1 MIKIDPKY
9 KPILL
14 EALEDMMYKLSLQL
28 NDLKGKPLDKERKA
42 LTQKQTELEQLQH
55 IISIYPEEQGN

>member
-1 MIKIDPKY
+1 MIRLEANY

-28 NDLKGKPLDKERKA
+28 EELKGGPLDEERKI
-42 LTQKQTELEQLQH
+42 LTRKQASVEELQH
-55 IISIYPEEQGN
+55 IISASS

>member
-1 MIKIDPKY
+1 MINIESKY

-28 NDLKGKPLDKERKA
+28 EDFKGGPLDKERKA
-42 LTQKQTELEQLQH
+42 LTQKQNMVERLQH
-55 IISIYPEEQGN
+55 EISAHKKS

>member
-1 MIKIDPKY
+1 MIEIEPHY

-28 NDLKGKPLDKERKA
+28 NELKGKPLDKERKA
-42 LTQKQTELEQLQH
+42 LTQKQSEIEKLQH
-55 IISIYPEEQGN
+55 IISIYPGEADN